1 MSVTAAQ
8 QSEYPLKQ
16 PKGLSARI
24 SWLRDFYFR
33 GTERA
38 WNNEYTAWSTGTSW
52 DVQFNEINFY
62 IVPETYMLLQT
73 IRSSYR
79 QAARNVT
86 LHEDFWSWSLPERRA
101 WFVKETMVSCVPKE
115 ILPGDLLA
123 GGRFNVQTSLCLT
136 KPEQKAYDKL
146 VLGKNG
152 VRAKMK
158 WFHDHGYGNAGA
170 TSGHLIPGY
179 EHALRHGW
187 KGIYADLVSAYNQLG
202 KAQQNGSRGA
212 QLRAMMTAATMA
224 RDLAAGYAEECL
236 KLAETEADADR
247 KHELR
252 QMAQILRRVPWEPAK
267 SFWEAVQALWL
278 NHMLILSDENYPG
291 AGVSFGRIDQYLL
304 PYWEHSLAEGMSRE
318 FGKEILKCFWI
329 HCNTAYDAMIRN
341 GNQGITAGFGQ
352 LLTLSGMG
360 KDGRDMTNDL
370 TYAMLAVIDEMTP
383 ILEPKPNVRL
393 HRNTPDDVLDTVVD
407 MISSSQGAPFLL
419 NFDERSMAGMMRQA
433 AMAGLSH
440 LIHVENVFDY
450 APVGCLENTM
460 QGNDRS
466 GTVDNNLNLLKAVE
480 LALTGGK
487 DLLPY
492 VDPMTAKAET
502 VKQDGPDT
510 GDAGGFSTWQE
521 FWKAYETQTAYIIQK
536 CANLYEMSESIRAM
550 YFRTPYLSCLVKGCS
565 EKGIDVTQGGAEINL
580 TTLEAVTFAT
590 TVDSLLAIK
599 YLVFDEQKCTL
610 RELIQALKQNWQGF
624 DVLQALARNKA
635 PKYGRDDDGADEMA
649 ARVMDLWTGL
659 TWKHKTV
666 STHRRFRPGMLSW
679 NYWAG
684 DGFIMAASADGR
696 PQGQFLSNAICPSN
710 GADIK
715 GPTAN
720 ANSVGKALG
729 GKAGQG
735 PPGDWNEYFNCLPNG
750 ASHTITFNPSII
762 KDSEHKEK
770 FKAFLKGYAENG
782 GSCLQVNMLDPVMLR
797 DAQKH
802 PQNYRHLLVR
812 ITGYNAYF
820 TTVGKELQDEV
831 IHRISHLRL

>member
-1 MSVTAAQ
+1 MSVSAAPKTH
-8 QSEYPLKQ
+8 YPIKQ
-16 PKGLSARI
+16 PAGLSDRI
-24 SWLRDFYFR
+24 SWLREYYFK

-38 WNNEYTAWSTGTSW
+38 WNNEYSAWSTGTSW

-79 QAARNVT
+79 QAARSVK
-86 LHEDFWSWSLPERRA
+86 LHEDFWSWSLAERRA
-101 WFVKETMVSCVPKE
+101 WFVKETMVNYLPKE
-115 ILPGDLLA
+115 ILPGDLIA

-136 KPEQKAYDKL
+136 KQEQKAYDKL

-152 VRAKMK
+152 ARAKMK

-179 EHALRHGW
+179 ERALKLGW
-187 KGIYADLVSAYNQLG
+187 KGIYADLIAKYNQLDPSE
-202 KAQQNGSRGA
+202 QNSARGA

-224 RDLAAGYAEECL
+224 RDLAAGYARHCVD
-236 KLAETEADADR
+236 LAENEADTNR
-247 KHELR
+247 KQELFE
-252 QMAQILRRVPWEPAK
+252 MARILKRVPWEPAQT
-267 SFWEAVQALWL
+267 FWEALQALWL
-278 NHMLILSDENYPG
+278 DHMLILSDENYPG

-304 PYWEHSLAEGMSRE
+304 PYWEKSLAEGMRRE
-318 FGKEILKCFWI
+318 FGKEILKCFWM

-370 TYAMLAVIDEMTP
+370 TYVMLEVIDEMTP

-393 HRNTPDDVLDTVVD
+393 HRNTPDDFLDKVVD
-407 MISSSQGAPFLL
+407 MISGSQGAPFLL

-433 AMAGLSH
+433 ALADMSH
-440 LIHVENVFDY
+440 LIHEDNVFDY

-487 DLLPY
+487 DLMAY
-492 VDPMTAKAET
+492 VNPMTAKAE
-502 VKQDGPDT
+502 KISQDGPNS
-510 GDAGGFSTWQE
+510 GDATGFSSWEQ

-536 CANLYEMSESIRAM
+536 CADLYEMSESIRAG
-550 YFRTPYLSCLVKGCS
+550 YFRTPYLSCLVKGCA

-599 YLVFDEQKCTL
+599 YLVFDRQKCTMA
-610 RELIQALKQNWQGF
+610 ELLQALKKNWKGF
-624 DVLQALARNKA
+624 DVLQALAKNKA
-635 PKYGRDDDGADEMA
+635 PKYGRDDEDADEIA
-649 ARVMDLWTGL
+649 QRIMDLWTGL
-659 TWKHKTV
+659 AWKHKTV
-666 STHRRFRPGMLSW
+666 STNRQFRPGMLSW

-710 GADIK
+710 GADIN

-729 GKAGQG
+729 GKSMQGQG
-735 PPGDWNEYFNCLPNG
+735 DWGEYLNCLPNG
-750 ASHTITFNPSII
+750 ASHTITFSPSILA
-762 KDSEHKEK
+762 DCEHKQK
-770 FKAFLKGYAENG
+770 FKAFLKGYMENG
-782 GSCLQVNMLDPVMLR
+782 GSCLQVNMLDPEMLK

-802 PQNYRHLLVR
+802 PANYRHLLVR

-820 TTVGKELQDEV
+820 TTVGRELQDEV
-831 IHRISHLRL
+831 IHRISHQRL